1 MAPYDA
7 RRICAKGGTT
17 PGAYSWQAQVRE
29 LPIPT
34 GQTSADPE
42 KKGIRDEEAGDARD
56 LTPLPTCSDVNESRP
71 MYVTVQ
77 SAITPGTILGA
88 I

>member
-1 MAPYDA
+1 MTPDDA

-42 KKGIRDEEAGDARD
+42 KKDIRDEEAGDARD
-56 LTPLPTCSDVNESRP
+56 QALQPTCSDVNESRP

-77 SAITPGTILGA
+77 SAINPGTILG
-88 I
+88 II